1 MRAHPGT
8 PGEKATERT
17 RADLPRRRIMAVG
30 KRVKNRWLIELSLGD
45 RESPSTHTGR
55 ETAHAA

>member
-1 MRAHPGT
+1 
-8 PGEKATERT
+8 
-17 RADLPRRRIMAVG
+17 MAVG